1 MTDSPISPRLLHG
14 AIVGLDPF
22 NPVASVIAFQYN
34 PDSMTR
40 RLEGRFSGS
49 EQADRGEAQRIQ
61 GPPRETITLAVEF
74 DEADHP
80 PGGRGPFSGVQA
92 PLAALEM
99 LLYPKT
105 ASVIANMVAA
115 AAGSIEV
122 LAPRAPL
129 TLFVWGP
136 ARVLP
141 VRVSGMTIT
150 EQQYDTLLNPT
161 RAKVDLTLSVLSYHD
176 LKITNPGQAI
186 FLAHQVTKELLAASN
201 ATSSVANL
209 GVSLKL

>member
-1 MTDSPISPRLLHG
+1 MTGSPISPRLLRG
-14 AIVGLDPF
+14 AIVGFDPF
-22 NPVASVIAFQYN
+22 NPVASVIVFQYN
-34 PDSMTR
+34 PDTMTR
-40 RLEGRFSGS
+40 RIEGRFSGS
-49 EQADRGEAQRIQ
+49 DQADRGEALRIA
-61 GPPRETITLAVEF
+61 GPPRETITLEIEF
-74 DEADHP
+74 NEADQSPAAGGALVGVHP
-80 PGGRGPFSGVQA
+80 

-105 ASVIANMVAA
+105 AAVIANMIAA

-122 LAPRAPL
+122 LAPSAPL

-161 RAKVDLTLSVLSYHD
+161 RAKVDLSLSVLSYHD
-176 LKITNPGQAI
+176 LKITNPGQAVFI
-186 FLAHQVTKELLAASN
+186 AHQVTKELLATSN
-201 ATSSVANL
+201 VIGSVANL